1 MIQLDYVLMLMNRT
15 VAYLGVCLQICAYS
29 FWYSFILVT
38 VSLRAF
44 AFNRSD
50 NSDTGNHVLPHF
62 ICSSNVSYTNLYCSY
77 KKRYQIL
84 SLSHFKEQQ
93 TIVCLLIWCFYFYF
107 WMCLWAIR
115 MCQWTMFIEHRRCG
129 WWWWWWCYC
138 VHWTVTIQMIL
149 LTTFSIRPLR
159 DCRNIL
165 RYPKTWKQS
174 SSSANSMFAS
184 IAK

>member
-1 MIQLDYVLMLMNRT
+1 MNQLDYVLMLMNRT

-77 KKRYQIL
+77 KKGIK
-84 SLSHFKEQQ
+84 F
-93 TIVCLLIWCFYFYF
+93 
-107 WMCLWAIR
+107 
-115 MCQWTMFIEHRRCG
+115 
-129 WWWWWWCYC
+129 
-138 VHWTVTIQMIL
+138 
-149 LTTFSIRPLR
+149 
-159 DCRNIL
+159 
-165 RYPKTWKQS
+165 
-174 SSSANSMFAS
+174 
-184 IAK
+184 